1 MSPDNLQLDHHNI
14 QSPVRI
20 VAEVRVQAFNDKTL
34 RVKMERTKFFSQD
47 EEITLIK
54 AHGMLDLMSSCNGH
68 MVHDTQAFKTS
79 LEEPMLIFV
88 KKGKAKDVV
97 VSKTEP
103 DCVSKMKIALVHA
116 LMEKG
121 QNRHLKVSKKG
132 AITKAFQIPS
142 LPKKINLTRM

>member
-1 MSPDNLQLDHHNI
+1 M
-14 QSPVRI
+14 

-34 RVKMERTKFFSQD
+34 RVKLERMKFFSQD
-47 EEITLIK
+47 EEITMDK
-54 AHGMLDLMSSCNGH
+54 AHGMLDLMSSPNGQ

-97 VSKTEP
+97 VSKNEP
-103 DCVSKMKIALVHA
+103 DCASKMKVTLVYA

-121 QNRHLKVSKKG
+121 KNQNVEIIKKG
-132 AITKAFQIPS
+132 AIKKAFQIPS
-142 LPKKINLTRM
+142 RPKKINLTGM